1 MSEGHP
7 KDIKSNWKGIN
18 HNTEREISGAGDT
31 GEYLDGKN
39 GRITSK
45 RGNNMSFE
53 KIRGEEFGVRKSYI
67 LTITLEL
74 GCVVVL

>member
-39 GRITSK
+39 GRITST

-53 KIRGEEFGVRKSYI
+53 KIRGEE
-67 LTITLEL
+67 EL
-74 GCVVVL
+74 YSNYVSGAIA

>member
-45 RGNNMSFE
+45 RGNTFQ
-53 KIRGEEFGVRKSYI
+53 V
-67 LTITLEL
+67 L
-74 GCVVVL
+74 GIV